1 MKTNGEGKE
10 RLLRHD
16 LAEAERASDRLH
28 TQVDQL
34 IASNRDLS
42 GMLLT
47 ADRRRGELM
56 KLIVA
61 FCRLIEATDA
71 WSAVRTLEEIL
82 VAVIGTEDFVVL
94 ACVDGDALAPLCG
107 VGPAF
112 AAAKANPPRR
122 TLAMTAPSDTTSE
135 KIAARWL
142 GSDVAACVQLR
153 IAEHVVGVIVI
164 ATLLVHRETLSV
176 QDQEVLRHLGDF
188 AGTAI
193 MAAEERKHW
202 TRLVVPVTG

>member
-112 AAAKANPPRR
+112 AAAKANP
-122 TLAMTAPSDTTSE
+122 AE
-135 KIAARWL
+135 IAFD
-142 GSDVAACVQLR
+142 STVHAAVVDNPE
-153 IAEHVVGVIVI
+153 AEPWY
-164 ATLLVHRETLSV
+164 T
-176 QDQEVLRHLGDF
+176 
-188 AGTAI
+188 
-193 MAAEERKHW
+193 
-202 TRLVVPVTG
+202 